1 MRNLIGKKM
10 LFIDG
15 GLGTMIGK
23 TDVLPEILNI
33 KEPERIKKI
42 HTAYLQSGADIIT
55 SNTFGANRFK
65 LQNYSVSE
73 IVEAAMRNARECA
86 EKFGRG
92 FVTLDVGPLGALL
105 KPMGTVDFED
115 AYSAFAETVTAG
127 QKYADMISLE
137 TFTDIY
143 ELKAAVLAAKE
154 CSSLPV
160 LASVSL
166 DKDGKMLCGADI
178 MSVVAMLEGL
188 RVDVIGLN
196 CGFGPDKYKPIFE
209 KLQKISS
216 TPIAIVPNAGLPRFV
231 NGETVFDLD
240 AEAFSNIMREFAEKG
255 AQLLGGCCGTT
266 PEYIGALRG
275 LKR

>member
-1 MRNLIGKKM
+1 M

-105 KPMGTVDFED
+105 KPMVTVDFEE
-115 AYSAFAETVTAG
+115 AYSAFAETVTA
-127 QKYADMISLE
+127 
-137 TFTDIY
+137 
-143 ELKAAVLAAKE
+143 
-154 CSSLPV
+154 
-160 LASVSL
+160 
-166 DKDGKMLCGADI
+166 
-178 MSVVAMLEGL
+178 
-188 RVDVIGLN
+188 
-196 CGFGPDKYKPIFE
+196 
-209 KLQKISS
+209 
-216 TPIAIVPNAGLPRFV
+216 
-231 NGETVFDLD
+231 
-240 AEAFSNIMREFAEKG
+240 
-255 AQLLGGCCGTT
+255 
-266 PEYIGALRG
+266 
-275 LKR
+275 